1 MAVALLVLAAAAPAG
16 ADPGSG
22 RVRVVSGSGAL
33 TDLSALTA
41 DATDGAQA
49 GAFAVSRSNAGTV
62 VVLGVRGMDRSSVG
76 TRYGAHVHVGPCVA
90 GDGAAAGPH
99 YNSTAGTTIDPSTEV
114 WLDFTV
120 RRNGTAVAVAI
131 VPFVIPSGG
140 ARSIVIHAMATM
152 PNGTAGARLACLP
165 LEF

>member
-1 MAVALLVLAAAAPAG
+1 MLAL
-16 ADPGSG
+16 
-22 RVRVVSGSGAL
+22 RR
-33 TDLSALTA
+33 
-41 DATDGAQA
+41 
-49 GAFAVSRSNAGTV
+49 
-62 VVLGVRGMDRSSVG
+62 MDRTAVG

-99 YNSTAGTTIDPSTEV
+99 YNSTGGTTIDPSTEV

-120 RRNGTAVAVAI
+120 RSNGTAVAVSA

-140 ARSIVIHAMATM
+140 AQSIVIHALATM